1 MQKLK
6 SYLKVTWLLVFLL
19 GLMSALPVGS
29 AVAAGSNSSSQPT
42 VTQAYATKQPLE
54 VGMIVGLDP
63 NHPTEV
69 EPLTSQHIQQMQGV
83 VVPASAAP
91 VTISS
96 QTAANQVFVAT
107 LGRYDVL
114 VSDQNGP
121 INTGDYITISSL
133 AGIGMKASSSSQL
146 VVGKAAGGFD
156 GKDNV
161 LGNDHFSGQNVNIGL
176 VPVDLGIA
184 HNPIAGASNQLVG
197 FTFLQQ
203 VAHAITGKDSSPPR
217 IYAALAIFVIIA
229 LIAAA
234 VLYSGVRGGMVAT
247 GRNPLAKA
255 AINRSL
261 FEVVMAA
268 VVIFA
273 IGIGAI
279 YLILKL

>member
-6 SYLKVTWLLVFLL
+6 SYLKATWLIIFLL
-19 GLMSALPVGS
+19 GLTSALPVENV
-29 AVAAGSNSSSQPT
+29 AAAGSHSSSQPT

-63 NHPTEV
+63 AHPTEV
-69 EPLTSQHIQQMQGV
+69 EPLTNQHIQQMQGV
-83 VVPASAAP
+83 VVPASSAP

-121 INTGDYITISSL
+121 IDTGDYITISSL

-146 VVGKAAGGFD
+146 VVGKAAGSFD

-161 LGNDHFSGQNVNIGL
+161 LGTDHFSGQNVNIGL

-184 HNPIAGASNQLVG
+184 HNPIASASNQLVG
-197 FTFLQQ
+197 FSFLQQ